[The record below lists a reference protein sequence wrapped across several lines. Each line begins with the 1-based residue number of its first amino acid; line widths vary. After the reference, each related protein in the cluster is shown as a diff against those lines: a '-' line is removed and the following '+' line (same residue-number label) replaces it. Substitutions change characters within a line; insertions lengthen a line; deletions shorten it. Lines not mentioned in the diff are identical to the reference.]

1 MRNNWMKVIWRVTP
15 VVFALTVTQN
25 VLADD
30 AKETMMI
37 VQQSQRKISGVV
49 KDKSGETI
57 IGANIVVKGDPS
69 NGTITDLDG
78 KFELQVPDNA
88 TLEISY
94 VGYAVQN
101 IKVDGRSVI
110 DVILV
115 DDSKALD
122 EVVVVG
128 YGVQKKVNLSGSV
141 ESLKGENLSKKATIQ
156 TSQALQGMAPGVTV
170 TTNSGK
176 PGSEGMS
183 IRIRGV
189 GTLNSN
195 DPLVLVDGVSSSIDA
210 VDPNDIE
217 NLSIL
222 KDAASASIY
231 GSRAANGVIL
241 ITTKRGKTEKVGITY
256 RTTLGITSP
265 ITRIKNASAWD
276 YMTLYDEAN
285 ANDMR
290 DDNGKPG
297 GYIYGP
303 EKIETWKNAT
313 DRDAYPNSDLW
324 NETYK
329 KSSILTQQ
337 YLGISGGTEKFQSNT
352 SINYSWQDALI
363 KNTDYTRYGIRSN
376 NTYKYNKYLEFGAD
390 ISLRKSQVKDA
401 TSISGGYY
409 TLDQLMRHPAIYPTR
424 YSNGVWGANYAG
436 TPHVG
441 MVIGEQ
447 LAMTY
452 NDYLEALTKFRMTIT
467 PFDGLRFDASYAPK
481 FNYHEKKQVLKEH
494 SLYDYQTGDEIYHST
509 NPGFIREERYKDRED
524 DINLI
529 LNYNKTL
536 GKHELGVM
544 GGFQYLKHTYN
555 ELKAYRDGNKF
566 PQYEELN
573 SFDPTNQSNSG
584 TTNEWALMSYFGRL
598 NYGFAG
604 KYLFEANVRY
614 DGSSRFAK
622 GHKWGFFPSFSAAWR
637 FSSEE
642 FMKNTA
648 SWLSNGKLR
657 ASWGELGNQDGLGSN
672 YPFSL
677 NVATN
682 QYGIFG
688 NNLAPGY
695 APVNYALSNITWE
708 TTRMIDF
715 GIDLGFFDNRLNI
728 MFDWYKK
735 DTRDILLTMAIP
747 GVMGYSNS
755 PKQNAGSVTNKGWDL
770 SVSYNDN
777 VGDFTYRVTG
787 IVSDVLNEITDLG
800 GLAPQVNGRHV
811 NMVGAPISAI
821 YGYLADGYFSSFQ
834 EARASTVKQWG
845 KLQGGDLKYLDL
857 NESGAMDGDDRR
869 VIGNVIPRWTYSADF
884 YGAYKGFELSAF
896 FQGVGKRDVYMGGW
910 EAYPFEG
917 AATAL
922 DQHKDRWSEAN
933 PNSDARYPRLSINQH
948 TNNTQTSTH
957 WLANGAYLRLKNL
970 QLAYN
975 LPKSLIGNLGLS
987 GVRVFANGSNLFTI
1001 SNLPLGMDPEAP
1013 EGLQNGYPLLRSY
1026 TFGIEVKF

>member
-1 MRNNWMKVIWRVTP
+1 MVS
-15 VVFALTVTQN
+15 LN
-25 VLADD
+25 VLANT
-30 AKETMMI
+30 AKESLLI

-57 IGANIVVKGDPS
+57 IGANISVKGYPS
-69 NGTITDLDG
+69 KGTITDLNG

-88 TLEISY
+88 TLVVSY
-94 VGYAVQN
+94 VGYIVQE
-101 IKVDGRSVI
+101 IKVNGQSVI

-115 DDSKALD
+115 DDSKTLE

-156 TSQALQGMAPGVTV
+156 TSQALQGMAPGVTI

-183 IRIRGV
+183 IRIRGI

-195 DPLVLVDGVSSSIDA
+195 DPLVLVDGVSSSLDA

-231 GSRAANGVIL
+231 GSRAANGVVL
-241 ITTKRGKTEKVGITY
+241 ITTKRGKAEKVGITY

-313 DRDAYPNSDLW
+313 DRDACPNSDLW

-337 YLGISGGTEKFQSNT
+337 YLGISGGTDKIQSNT

-363 KNTDYTRYGIRSN
+363 KNTDFTRYGIRSN
-376 NTYKYNKYLEFGAD
+376 NTFKYNKYLEFGAD
-390 ISLRKSQVKDA
+390 ISLRKSETKDA
-401 TSISGGYY
+401 AAITNF
-409 TLDQLMRHPAIYPTR
+409 TLDQLMRQPAIYATR
-424 YSNGVWGANYAG
+424 YSNGVWGATYAG
-436 TPHVG
+436 TPLVS
-441 MVIGEQ
+441 MAIEDK

-452 NDYLEALTKFRMTIT
+452 NEYLEALTKFSMTIT
-467 PFDGLRFDASYAPK
+467 PLDGLRFSASYAPK
-481 FNYHEKKQVLKEH
+481 FNYHEMKQVLKQC
-494 SLYDYQTGDEIYHST
+494 SLYDYKTGAQIYQST
-509 NPGFIREERYKDRED
+509 YPGFINEQRFKDRED
-524 DINLI
+524 DINLL
-529 LNYNKTL
+529 LNFNKSL
-536 GKHELGVM
+536 GKHDLGLI
-544 GGFQYLKHTYN
+544 GGFQYLKHSYN
-555 ELKAYRDGNKF
+555 ELLAYRDGNQF
-566 PQYEELN
+566 PQYEEMS
-573 SFDPTNQSNSG
+573 SFDPLHQTNSG
-584 TTNEWALMSYFGRL
+584 TTTEWALMSYFGRL
-598 NYGFAG
+598 NYSFGG
-604 KYLFEANVRY
+604 KYLLEANVRY

-622 GHKWGFFPSFSAAWR
+622 GHKWGFFPSFSGAWR

-642 FMKNTA
+642 FMKNTS

-672 YPFSL
+672 YPFAL

-682 QYGIFG
+682 QYGVFG
-688 NNLAPGY
+688 NILAPGY
-695 APVNYALSNITWE
+695 APVNYALNNITWE

-715 GIDLGFFDNRLNI
+715 GVDLGFFNNSLNVT
-728 MFDWYKK
+728 FDWYKK
-735 DTRDILLTMAIP
+735 DTRNILLTMAIP
-747 GVMGYSNS
+747 GVMGYNNS
-755 PKQNAGSVTNKGWDL
+755 PKQNAGAVTNKGWDL
-770 SVSYNDN
+770 SLSYNGS
-777 VGDFTYRVTG
+777 VGEFKYRATG
-787 IVSDVLNEITDLG
+787 IVSDVLNKITDLG
-800 GLAPQVNGRHV
+800 GLGPQVSGNHV

-834 EARASTVKQWG
+834 EARSSTVTQWG
-845 KLQGGDLKYLDL
+845 KLQGGDLKYIDL
-857 NESGAMDGDDRR
+857 NVNNKMDGDDRQ
-869 VIGNVIPRWTYSADF
+869 VIGNVIPRLTYSLDL
-884 YGAYKGFELSAF
+884 YGSYKGFELSAF
-896 FQGVGKRDVYMGGW
+896 FQGVGKRDTYMAGW
-910 EAYPFEG
+910 QAYPFSN
-917 AATAL
+917 ASTAL
-922 DQHKDRWSEAN
+922 EQHLDRWSEAN
-933 PNSDARYPRLSINQH
+933 KNPNASYPRLSINQQQ
-948 TNNTQTSTH
+948 NNTQTSTH
-957 WLANGAYLRLKNL
+957 WLVNGAYLRLKNL

-975 LPKSLIGNLGLS
+975 LPKSLIEKWGMN
-987 GVRVFANGSNLFTI
+987 GVRVFANGSNLLTV
-1001 SNLPLGMDPEAP
+1001 SNLPLGMDPESP
-1013 EGLQNGYPLLRSY
+1013 EALQNGYPLLRSY